1 MRGLTELLKLLNSGN
16 RFRTEEDKKRAS
28 QILKAVEGLS
38 IWEARELLE
47 NCATVLQLLEIHYRR
62 SSDATTS

>member
-1 MRGLTELLKLLNSGN
+1 MTELEKLLDGGS

-28 QILKAVEGLS
+28 QILKTVEGMR

-47 NCATVLQLLEIHYRR
+47 NCAVVLQLLEIHYK
-62 SSDATTS
+62 